1 MHVSVV
7 GINHQ
12 ATPITIRE
20 RASISTE
27 KLYDSLLL
35 LRSYVPHGVIVST
48 CNRTE
53 VYTIDME
60 GHDAKEASLNFLKAH
75 IDIPETDLH
84 QYIYVSS
91 DKAAV
96 EHLFRVACGL
106 DSMIVGEFEVLG
118 QVGYA
123 VDVAGRA
130 KMVNLPLRH
139 IFQSAIR
146 TGRRVREETGI
157 SKNALSVSSVA
168 VDLATRVIGDLR
180 KCKILVL
187 GAGEAG
193 RLVVKAAKEREVT
206 RIVVASRTPER
217 ASALAAK
224 LGGIPISLSNL
235 VEELNTTNIVVTC
248 TGAPHQILSNL
259 QVKEAMKKRPKLPL
273 VIIDIG
279 VPRNVEPAVRQIENV
294 FLYNIDELIEISDLN
309 RKQRESEIHGAE
321 RILTA
326 EVDKFISWWQ
336 AFESRPIVSALMKKA
351 EGIRFNQLN
360 KTLKKLS
367 PLSYE
372 ERERLDAMT
381 KSIVIKLLKDP
392 IQYLKTNAN
401 ANRADV
407 EVISKLFRLNEEKRG

>member
-20 RASISTE
+20 KAAISTE
-27 KLYDSLLL
+27 KLHDSLLL

-60 GHDAKEASLNFLKAH
+60 GHNAREASLNFLKAH
-75 IDIPETDLH
+75 IDIPEADLH

-91 DKAAV
+91 DKATV

-123 VDVAGRA
+123 VDVAERA

-259 QVKEAMKKRPKLPL
+259 QVEEAMKKRPKLPL

-279 VPRNVEPAVRQIENV
+279 VPRNVEPAVRQIKNV

-326 EVDKFISWWQ
+326 EVDKFISWCQ
-336 AFESRPIVSALMKKA
+336 AFEARPIVSALMKKA
-351 EGIRFNQLN
+351 EGIRSKQLN

-367 PLSYE
+367 PLSDE

-381 KSIVIKLLKDP
+381 KSIVIKILKDP

-407 EVISKLFRLNEEKRG
+407 KVISKLFRLNEEKRG